1 MLYRS
6 LLVGVVYFLIKYW
19 VDKYNLYYATLP
31 PKFQGT
37 TNIHTSAV
45 NFAFL
50 SGVVLQFII
59 LFYSVLRSGSVDD
72 SNEIFSIVVIVIII
86 TTCLANA
93 FFGICLKCIPTQAQ
107 SHNDRYQAAEDLDQV
122 RFETYRANR
131 WILAL
136 YLH

>member
-1 MLYRS
+1 MFS
-6 LLVGVVYFLIKYW
+6 LCVTFSTVCPLIVPFGVVYFLIKYW

-59 LFYSVLRSGSVDD
+59 LFYSVLRSG
-72 SNEIFSIVVIVIII
+72 
-86 TTCLANA
+86 
-93 FFGICLKCIPTQAQ
+93 
-107 SHNDRYQAAEDLDQV
+107 
-122 RFETYRANR
+122 
-131 WILAL
+131 
-136 YLH
+136 